1 MTDTMSDKLARFA
14 ANLSPADIPGGVL
27 EKAKRHLLDALGIGL
42 AATREPYAEAV
53 TETARDWGGKPQSTV
68 WRHGDRLPAAHAA
81 MVNGSYVHGLDFD
94 DTHTDSITHM
104 SACVVPAALAVGEAV
119 GASGREILT
128 AMVAGY
134 EVIARIGGAV
144 PGAFHAEGYHATP
157 ICGAFG
163 AAAVAGRL
171 MKQAPA
177 VIAHAF
183 GVCGS
188 QAAGIQEF
196 LDDGSWVKRF
206 HPGWAAHG
214 GVTAAQMAGHG
225 FIGPRKVL
233 EGRFGLYATHLRAPA
248 YDPEVLAGGL
258 GERWETLRIS
268 FKPYP
273 CCHFNHATMDAAKNL
288 VREAG
293 IALDEI
299 AEVETITP
307 EPVLHIV
314 CEPIAH
320 KRRPNTSY
328 AALFSLPYCLAVNLV
343 KGRAT
348 LEDFE
353 ERHLG
358 DARVLEVAGK
368 VSCRGVHSDRFPRY
382 LHGGVRMT
390 LRDGRAFSRDEPINW
405 GNPENPMEW
414 ADVEAKF
421 RGNAGRVL
429 SPECVDSAVESALAF
444 DAAPDASALMSA
456 CGAA

>member
-1 MTDTMSDKLARFA
+1 MDTMSDKLAGFA
-14 ANLSPADIPGGVL
+14 ANLSYADIPGQVI

-42 AATREPYAEAV
+42 AATREPYAGAV
-53 TETARDWGGKPQSTV
+53 TETARDWGGKPQSTL

-104 SACVVPAALAVGEAV
+104 SACVVPAALAVGEAA
-119 GASGREILT
+119 GASGEEILA

-144 PGAFHAEGYHATP
+144 PGAFHAGGYHATP

-171 MKQAPA
+171 MQQTPA

-206 HPGWAAHG
+206 HPGWAAHS
-214 GVTAAQMAGHG
+214 GVTAAQLAGHG

-248 YDPEVLAGGL
+248 YDAEVLAGGL

-273 CCHFNHATMDAAKNL
+273 CCHFNHAAMDAAKNL

-320 KRRPNTSY
+320 KRRPNTPY
-328 AALFSLPYCLAVNLV
+328 AALFSLPYCLAVNVV

-353 ERHLG
+353 EWCLG
-358 DARVLEVAGK
+358 DPRVLEVAGK
-368 VSCRGVHSDRFPRY
+368 VSCRGVDSDRFPRY

-390 LRDGRAFSRDEPINW
+390 LRDGRVLSREEPINW

-429 SPECVDSAVESALAF
+429 SPDRVDAAVESTLAF
-444 DAAPDASALMSA
+444 DKAPDARALMRA
-456 CGAA
+456 CAAA